1 MRALV
6 SVVCLMITMLFPTIL
21 SAQDDYE
28 PGPDNKFNSHLGF
41 AMSSPVNPMAKF
53 AHFGWGFT
61 YGAGYNLTRHH
72 SLIGEVMWNRLYP
85 TGQALAPLRA
95 ALNDRSVDGHGDL
108 LALTGNYRLQVQGRV
123 LGAYF
128 MLGAGM
134 YYRDGALSKTVTTSS
149 RFITCNPEWLWWG
162 FTCSAGQV
170 TSDQTI
176 ASSSSFAP
184 GGNGGMGITFKLPDS
199 WWKLYLEARYHYAV
213 NRGVQTH
220 IIPVTFGI
228 RF

>member
-1 MRALV
+1 MRILALV
-6 SVVCLMITMLFPTIL
+6 VCVTIAAL
-21 SAQDDYE
+21 RPALLCAQDDYE

-41 AMSSPVNPMAKF
+41 AMSSPVNPTAKF

-61 YGAGYNLTRHH
+61 YGAGYNLSRHH

-85 TGQALAPLRA
+85 TAQALLPIRTT
-95 ALNDRSVDGHGDL
+95 LNDRSVDGHGNL
-108 LALTGNYRLQVQGRV
+108 LALTGNYRLQFQKNVV
-123 LGAYF
+123 GAYF
-128 MLGAGM
+128 ILGAGM
-134 YYRDGALSKTVTTSS
+134 YYRGASLSRTVTTSS
-149 RFITCNPEWLWWG
+149 SFINCTREWIWWG
-162 FTCSAGQV
+162 FTCTSGQV
-170 TSDQTI
+170 TSDQTL

-184 GGNGGMGITFKLPDS
+184 GGNGGIGITFRLPDS

-213 NRGVQTH
+213 NHGVQTH